1 MRFMRL
7 KYLISAAAAL
17 VLSAGAASAA
27 TITND
32 LNLRSGPGTRY
43 SVVTTMPAGA
53 RVDVLGCRGSWCRVE
68 WRGRVGYASSS
79 YLASGR
85 GYAAAPR
92 VYYAP
97 PRRAYYGPPQTVFS
111 FGFNTGPRRHYR
123 RHDRWHR
130 RHDGWRYR

>member
-1 MRFMRL
+1 MRL
-7 KYLISAAAAL
+7 KQFILAAGAL
-17 VLSAGAASAA
+17 VLSLGAANAA

-53 RVDVLGCRGSWCRVE
+53 YVDVLGCRGSWCRVD
-68 WRGRVGYASSS
+68 WRGRVGYASRS
-79 YLASGR
+79 YLARGR

-92 VYYAP
+92 VYYGP
-97 PRRAYYGPPQTVFS
+97 PRSVYYGPPRTVFS
-111 FGFNTGPRRHYR
+111 FGFNTGPRWHHR

-130 RHDGWRYR
+130 RHHGWQ